1 MDVWA
6 FGEGELRVIFLETER
21 LALRN
26 LRAEDVDVMFDYRN
40 NEVCARYQ
48 RGQTKERR
56 RLPRW
61 WSAGARM

>member
-48 RGQTKERR
+48 RG
-56 RLPRW
+56 
-61 WSAGARM
+61 